1 MKYLF
6 IPCCVLFACPHK
18 ASPQLMGRK
27 EVLPHGFG
35 AKASQIGM
43 DCWDKRKKMG
53 VGLSLPS
60 PLPMFYCLVKCAP
73 GSAAE
78 RCTLFSPNPHCSCTS
93 SARNVGS
100 GTGLGKHTSVY
111 WEWLFSVCLLTCSYF
126 KFSYFK
132 FWYTVVN
139 YPQLFVKVLAEEE
152 EHNTMHMNKNRISSL
167 NQWNSWCTTPP
178 GLPKMPKCFAW
189 KTLS

>member
-60 PLPMFYCLVKCAP
+60 PLPVFYCLVKCAP

-111 WEWLFSVCLLTCSYF
+111 WEWLFGVCLLTCCSHISNF
-126 KFSYFK
+126 GIQS
-132 FWYTVVN
+132 WIIHN
-139 YPQLFVKVLAEEE
+139 YLWKSLQRK
-152 EHNTMHMNKNRISSL
+152 KNI
-167 NQWNSWCTTPP
+167 TP
-178 GLPKMPKCFAW
+178 CIW
-189 KTLS
+189 TKTESVA